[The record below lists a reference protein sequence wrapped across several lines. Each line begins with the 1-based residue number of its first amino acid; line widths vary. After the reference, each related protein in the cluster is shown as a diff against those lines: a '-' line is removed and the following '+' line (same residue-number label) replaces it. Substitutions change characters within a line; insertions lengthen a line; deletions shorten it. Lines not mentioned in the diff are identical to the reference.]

1 MPSDC
6 CVSSNSKAFHL
17 SSPSI
22 GEPKGAEKPTESSA
36 FCRTECQPSW
46 PGSLQHS
53 PSLYH
58 RPNCLHDSLQLILN
72 QTQLTGLSSC
82 PLALH
87 LWEAKED
94 ETDGYLRWAPTA
106 IQKLILNLSSLAS
119 LLFTVNNS
127 CYTESGCGCM
137 SSESCLGCSK

>member
-6 CVSSNSKAFHL
+6 WVSSNSKAFHL

-22 GEPKGAEKPTESSA
+22 GEPKEAEKPTESSA
-36 FCRTECQPSW
+36 FCRTECHLSW

-58 RPNCLHDSLQLILN
+58 CPNCLHDSLQLILSQAYD
-72 QTQLTGLSSC
+72 QTQLTGLPSC
-82 PLALH
+82 PLALR

-94 ETDGYLRWAPTA
+94 ESDGYLRWAPTS
-106 IQKLILNLSSLAS
+106 IQKLILNLSSQAS
-119 LLFTVNNS
+119 LLFTVI
-127 CYTESGCGCM
+127 TPVTQKADVAV
-137 SSESCLGCSK
+137 CLLNPV